1 MIKIYIQ
8 ADSKMLE
15 LRRKMTT
22 AKRLL
27 KRIAGE
33 EEYEIILDSPDG
45 LEKIKSRHCCRLKD

>member
-8 ADSKMLE
+8 TDSKMLE
-15 LRRKMTT
+15 LRCKMIT

-45 LEKIKSRHCCRLKD
+45 RKEIKSRQRRKVKE